1 MISAQL
7 CYAKSVIIEVIPLVM
22 SDKKATF
29 PEILKW
35 NTTHSDPLLALI
47 VTKLQ
52 RIFVGIINM
61 QNELGKW
68 AMGRGAI
75 ALRLCNNSPLQ
86 TKIDQLCCCAGLLE
100 EEQNSW
106 DGERCKSEQC
116 LVGGKAQG

>member
-68 AMGRGAI
+68 DEVLSPWGC
-75 ALRLCNNSPLQ
+75 LCNNNPSQ
-86 TKIDQLCCCAGLLE
+86 TRIGQLCCCAGLLE

-106 DGERCKSEQC
+106 DGERCKSKQC